1 MLLIETAV
9 LITKLRVFSLTDNN
23 IQYFIA
29 IQMDGVWF
37 FKIQLCITKG
47 VGKIFATKEYF
58 CKHSRKMKFSVSG
71 TFCPVLSLKMTQLCF
86 TLYEALT

>member
-9 LITKLRVFSLTDNN
+9 LITKLTVFSLTDKN

-29 IQMDGVWF
+29 IQVDAVWF

-58 CKHSRKMKFSVSG
+58 CKHNRKMKFSVSR
-71 TFCPVLSLKMTQLCF
+71 TFCPVLALKMSQLCF